1 MRWGPHRRL
10 SLRAMTRRS
19 VRLASRPGLWWGRQE
34 RSSMGWPARYRPTH
48 RLAVA
53 GETWKRSATRR
64 TGQPSSTTRRAR
76 RRCPSGVSGAL
87 AWVMK
92 ASGQRCEC
100 VNPHH
105 AGGLHTTSAP
115 FTTSQGSTAS
125 SGHSPPP
132 MMTTSSPARPL
143 RTATGY
149 IVMRYIVSGL
159 GVFGRLRWSRAHR
172 PQAAAL
178 TSHR

>member
-10 SLRAMTRRS
+10 NLKAMMRRS

-64 TGQPSSTTRRAR
+64 KGQPSSTTRRAR
-76 RRCPSGVSGAL
+76 RRRPSGVRGAL

-92 ASGQRCEC
+92 ASGQ
-100 VNPHH
+100 
-105 AGGLHTTSAP
+105 
-115 FTTSQGSTAS
+115 
-125 SGHSPPP
+125 
-132 MMTTSSPARPL
+132 
-143 RTATGY
+143 
-149 IVMRYIVSGL
+149 
-159 GVFGRLRWSRAHR
+159 
-172 PQAAAL
+172 
-178 TSHR
+178 

>member
-10 SLRAMTRRS
+10 SLKAMMRRS

-53 GETWKRSATRR
+53 GETWKRSAARR

-76 RRCPSGVSGAL
+76 RRRPSGVSGAL

-105 AGGLHTTSAP
+105 AGGLHTTSP
-115 FTTSQGSTAS
+115 LFTTSQGSTAS
-125 SGHSPPP
+125 TFRRLHVQGINASDIALRR
-132 MMTTSSPARPL
+132 SSRNLHLPSRHDEVL
-143 RTATGY
+143 
-149 IVMRYIVSGL
+149 VSGL
-159 GVFGRLRWSRAHR
+159 SER
-172 PQAAAL
+172 
-178 TSHR
+178 